1 MVSLRSIE
9 QERLLFNRRQ
19 AYRPERTACAGKRQ
33 ERSHTVI
40 MSKLK
45 KKKKP
50 LFHKPQ
56 TTGELRKIP
65 ASIPVKILSIGSLLL
80 LAALIAFAI
89 YASVTKGAE
98 FVALSGGFA
107 LKGTVLYALL
117 AVVAC
122 LIAGGFRLAVRFIPI
137 EMWRLPAGV
146 KAATIKTEG
155 RYLKIA
161 TLLIELET
169 ILAIG
174 YIMVTLYCGQIPG
187 ELPLIVW
194 VAAVAATIIFLGRY
208 VLIAAE
214 KK

>member
-1 MVSLRSIE
+1 
-9 QERLLFNRRQ
+9 
-19 AYRPERTACAGKRQ
+19 
-33 ERSHTVI
+33 

-56 TTGELRKIP
+56 TTGKLRKIP
-65 ASIPVKILSIGSLLL
+65 VSTPVKILSIGSLLL
-80 LAALIAFAI
+80 LAALIAFTI

-98 FVALSGGFA
+98 YVALSGEFA

-169 ILAIG
+169 ILAFG
-174 YIMVTLYCGQIPG
+174 YIMVSLYCNQIPG
-187 ELPLIVW
+187 ELPLVIW
-194 VAAVAATIIFLGRY
+194 VAAVAATIIFCGRY

-214 KK
+214 RAGS

>member
-1 MVSLRSIE
+1 
-9 QERLLFNRRQ
+9 
-19 AYRPERTACAGKRQ
+19 
-33 ERSHTVI
+33 

-65 ASIPVKILSIGSLLL
+65 AGTPVKILSAAALVL
-80 LAALIAFAI
+80 LAGLIVFIIIAI
-89 YASVTKGAE
+89 ARRGGE
-98 FVALSGGFA
+98 FIALSDTFA
-107 LKGTVLYALL
+107 LKAAVLFVLL
-117 AVVAC
+117 ALVAC
-122 LIAGGFRLAVRFIPI
+122 IIAAGFRLALRLIPL

-155 RYLKIA
+155 IYLKIA

-169 ILAIG
+169 TLAIG
-174 YIMVTLYCGQIPG
+174 YVTVSLYLDRIPG
-187 ELPLIVW
+187 DLPLIIW
-194 VAAVAATIIFLGRY
+194 VAAVAATIIFFGRY

-214 KK
+214 RA